1 MSNVRK
7 TINDIKEIIGGKH
20 TDEDIYAMLKECHM
34 DPNETAQK
42 LLYLDTFH
50 EVKRK
55 RDRKKAKAGSQT
67 SEDFRWMSGMQRR
80 GARDDGRE
88 KISANYITNGDSGRR
103 YIKKENGVNSL
114 KDRSS
119 KTSMPA
125 ARKTADANIHPSKKS
140 AVEVAADDPSN
151 VAGVT
156 SFVNVNKLAKVSTL
170 PPSSINHHQNLDPG
184 PTPTPTPTF
193 APRTRF
199 KDKIFIPKPNEL
211 VTRTASTSVSG
222 VYSSASD
229 PVLVPAL
236 NPRNPGTVGTIK
248 REIGSQRTAADST
261 VSPAN
266 EGSLDSCQGAPQ
278 NTHAVIRT
286 VDYKNTTGPKESRG
300 VSVTAIQPVATNH
313 ESQHSKQ
320 VNSHSGVLPSQAA
333 AVVKGAHLPSIS
345 KLNSSEEQVVPQ
357 LDVKLGKLNIS
368 TNRQAVIFPDH
379 LQVPDSFRSGLTFGS
394 LDPQSDPS
402 ISCGKDS
409 MPVETVPAND
419 STSMEPGSYE
429 DASSETQGGDY
440 PGDLPSHQ
448 HESENVSSFEVS
460 GASPVY
466 DPSEP
471 EKFPP
476 STGSQLPLLQ
486 TPDYSLGFVPPMQG
500 PQLVFEGQ
508 EQQACHCS
516 PKTSL
521 LPMFHLNVFF
531 SVGKSVLGGASF
543 VLANSTLKLYHLPSI
558 PTTTSLS
565 PLYCGGNSQ
574 PSSTLGSN
582 QPVAQ
587 PIGLGQSSV
596 GVPPHLFPLVR
607 QPFPPNYMP
616 YNPYIPHLYM
626 PQSAHQFLGPSGY
639 PQQPSAPN
647 YYMSPSVTA
656 AGAKLPLP
664 SLYKPAAIAGNL
676 NHYGIPPG
684 YSSYGSSTVSYNGT
698 PGLVCSA
705 SNENF
710 TTPELKEK
718 NVYSMQNQH
727 EDYHYRNCA
736 PGRDQSMLQTNY
748 FYNIPQDQ
756 YAAAAPGHSA
766 NSSFPGINPS
776 QAIVAQSNVQPL
788 AQQPQT
794 VARSGDSGL
803 PTSGAF
809 KQPQANIHWN
819 NKLLNRENV

>member
-7 TINDIKEIIGGKH
+7 AINDIKEIVGGKH
-20 TDEDIYAMLKECHM
+20 TDEDIYAMLRECNM

-50 EVKRK
+50 EVRRK

-125 ARKTADANIHPSKKS
+125 ARKTADAKIHPSKKS

-156 SFVNVNKLAKVSTL
+156 SFVNVIKLAKVSTL

-248 REIGSQRTAADST
+248 REINSQRTAADST

-320 VNSHSGVLPSQAA
+320 VKSHSGVLPSQAA
-333 AVVKGAHLPSIS
+333 AIVKGAHLPSIS
-345 KLNSSEEQVVPQ
+345 KLNSSEEQAVPQ
-357 LDVKLGKLNIS
+357 LDVKLEKLNIS
-368 TNRQAVIFPDH
+368 ANRQAVIFPDH

-394 LDPQSDPS
+394 LNPQSDPS

-429 DASSETQGGDY
+429 DASSTTQGGDY

-486 TPDYSLGFVPPMQG
+486 TPPDYSLGFVQPMQG

-508 EQQACHCS
+508 EQQ
-516 PKTSL
+516 
-521 LPMFHLNVFF
+521 
-531 SVGKSVLGGASF
+531 
-543 VLANSTLKLYHLPSI
+543 
-558 PTTTSLS
+558 
-565 PLYCGGNSQ
+565 GGNSQ
-574 PSSTLGSN
+574 PSTTLGSN

-664 SLYKPAAIAGNL
+664 SLYKPAAIAGSL

-705 SNENF
+705 SNQNF
-710 TTPELKEK
+710 TTPELREK

-794 VARSGDSGL
+794 VARSGDLGL
-803 PTSGAF
+803 PTPGAF